1 MSNSRAQFAIKV
13 SFAVSLLSFA
23 IKFVGFVITGSNTV
37 LSDMAESVVHVLA
50 VGFSMY
56 GVFLSSKPAD
66 EKHPYGHERIEFLSV
81 GVEGTVIVL
90 AGIMIIYQSVKY
102 LILGLE
108 PGNLQEGIIVV
119 ASAGIVNLL
128 LGSYLMYVGK
138 KEKNNI
144 LIGNGKHTLTDVY
157 TSGGVVVTLIL
168 VHFTGFMMLDSIVA
182 LMVAA
187 YIIYSGIGLV
197 RFAFKGIMDERDEL
211 QDKRIREVLDKQIPE
226 GIFQWHGLR
235 HRTAGRTTWIE
246 LHVLFDK
253 DIRLEAAHE
262 IATELERRLIGA
274 IEGDAVITLHLEP
287 EQTHQEAHRKLE
299 GVNENLDLDKF
310 I

>member
-1 MSNSRAQFAIKV
+1 MSNSRAQFAIKI
-13 SFAVSLLSFA
+13 SFAVSLISFA
-23 IKFVGFVITGSNTV
+23 IKFFGFLITGSNTV

-66 EKHPYGHERIEFLSV
+66 DKHPYGHERIEFLSV

-90 AGIMIIYQSVKY
+90 AGIMIIYQSVKH

-108 PGNLQEGIIVV
+108 PENLQEGMYVV
-119 ASAGIVNLL
+119 ASAGILNLL
-128 LGSYLMYVGK
+128 LGLYLMYVGK
-138 KEKNNI
+138 QEKNNI

-157 TSGGVVVTLIL
+157 TSAGVVVTLIL
-168 VHFTGFMMLDSIVA
+168 IHFTGFTILDSIVA
-182 LMVAA
+182 LIVAA
-187 YIIYSGIGLV
+187 YIIYSGAGLV
-197 RFAFKGIMDERDEL
+197 RFAFRGIMDEKDEF
-211 QDKRIREVLDKQIPE
+211 QDERIRNVLDENMPE
-226 GIFQWHGLR
+226 HILGWHGLR

-253 DIRLEAAHE
+253 DIHLEKAHD
-262 IATELERRLIGA
+262 IATELERRLINSVD
-274 IEGDAVITLHLEP
+274 GDAVITLHLEP
-287 EQTHQEAHRKLE
+287 EQTHREAHSKLE
-299 GVNENLDLDKF
+299 GVNENLDLDTF

>member
-1 MSNSRAQFAIKV
+1 MGNTRAQFAIKI
-13 SFAVSLLSFA
+13 SFAVSLLSFS
-23 IKFVGFVITGSNTV
+23 IKFIGFIITGSNTV

-56 GVFLSSKPAD
+56 GVYLSSRPAD

-90 AGIMIIYQSVKY
+90 AGILIIYQSIKHLV
-102 LILGLE
+102 LGLE
-108 PGNLQEGIIVV
+108 PENLQDGMIVV
-119 ASAGIVNLL
+119 ASAGVINLL
-128 LGSYLMYVGK
+128 LGTYLMYVGK

-168 VHFTGFMMLDSIVA
+168 IHYTGLTILDSIVA
-182 LMVAA
+182 LLVAA
-187 YIIYSGIGLV
+187 YIIYSGAGLV
-197 RFAFKGIMDERDEL
+197 RFSFKGIMDERDEQ
-211 QDKRIREVLDKQIPE
+211 QDERIRRVLAENLPAQILS
-226 GIFQWHGLR
+226 WHGLR

-253 DIRLEAAHE
+253 DIRLELAHE
-262 IATELERRLIGA
+262 IATELERRLIKSV
-274 IEGDAVITLHLEP
+274 EGDAVITLHLEP
-287 EQTHQEAHRKLE
+287 EQTHLEAHSKLQ